1 MLYIASSIKNTETF
15 NKDLSFGLFP
25 EKLPVEAKPPWFK
38 QAIELE
44 EDTAISEEP
53 T

>member
-1 MLYIASSIKNTETF
+1 MMAALNTVT
-15 NKDLSFGLFP
+15 NVLLFL
-25 EKLPVEAKPPWFK
+25 EKLPVEAKPPWSK

-44 EDTAISEEP
+44 EDTAVSEEA

>member
-1 MLYIASSIKNTETF
+1 MLFS
-15 NKDLSFGLFP
+15 

-44 EDTAISEEP
+44 EDTAVSEEP

>member
-1 MLYIASSIKNTETF
+1 MWIDFLCHGYV
-15 NKDLSFGLFP
+15 L

-44 EDTAISEEP
+44 EETAVSEEP
-53 T
+53 M